1 MDCDNG
7 AGACLDP
14 LANFF
19 MSLTL
24 LNVWVRPFNLW
35 IPRGGRVDQPSNGVT
50 WTMQTMF
57 MFYVVFPYVIPWL
70 ASLRKRIKN
79 LSVAIE
85 LLFYMQLIILL
96 YET

>member
-1 MDCDNG
+1 MM
-7 AGACLDP
+7 
-14 LANFF
+14 ANFF

-35 IPRGGRVDQPSNGVT
+35 IPRGGRVDLPSNQVT
-50 WTMQTMF
+50 WTIKQCL
-57 MFYVVFPYVIPWL
+57 FYVVFPYVIPWL

-85 LLFYMQLIILL
+85 LLFYMQ
-96 YET
+96 